1 LERKQI
7 ERLQSTRARRSGA
20 EVERTLAELREAAAS
35 ERNLMEPLIEC
46 ARACASEGEIVES
59 LQQVFGRYTESPVF

>member
-1 LERKQI
+1 
-7 ERLQSTRARRSGA
+7 
-20 EVERTLAELREAAAS
+20 
-35 ERNLMEPLIEC
+35 LIEC